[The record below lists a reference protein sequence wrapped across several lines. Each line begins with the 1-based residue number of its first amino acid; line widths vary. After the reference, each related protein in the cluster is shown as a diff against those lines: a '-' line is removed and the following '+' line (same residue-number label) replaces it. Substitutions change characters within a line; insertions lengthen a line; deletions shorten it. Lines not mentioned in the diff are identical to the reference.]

1 MVPFGLTLSIGED
14 LVRLLVFCVAVGATL
29 LSAQSGMAEI
39 SDGVIKI
46 GVLDDMSGGYEDVAG
61 AGSVEAARIAIEEF
75 GGAIDGKAIEL
86 VSADHRNKPD
96 VGGSIVAQW
105 FDVDHVDVVA
115 DVVTSSV
122 AFAVQELARA
132 RKKAVLFSSAGSA
145 DLTGRACA
153 PYSVQWT
160 YDTYEV
166 GNGIAEAVPQLGKTW
181 YFVTADYSFGHDLET
196 GVTNAILKRGAKV
209 LGGVAPPLGAQDFS
223 SFMLQAQASKAEV
236 IVLAN
241 GGDDTINAVK
251 TAKEFGIV
259 GSQKIVPLGFTSLSA
274 IRAVTL
280 DIAQGMYYVTPWFAG
295 RDEES
300 RAFGAKFLARVKKA
314 PSPFQAGVYSSIRTY
329 LQAIKDTHSDAA
341 EIVVPKMRETP
352 INDAF
357 AKGGVL
363 RPDGRMVH
371 DVYLVQIK
379 SPAES
384 KGDWDYLK
392 LIAAIPGDKVFRPM
406 AEGGCPHLAK

>member
-1 MVPFGLTLSIGED
+1 
-14 LVRLLVFCVAVGATL
+14 VRLPVFCIALGATL
-29 LSAQSGMAEI
+29 LSVQTGRAEI

-61 AGSVEAARIAIEEF
+61 AGSVEAAKMAIEEF
-75 GGAIDGKAIEL
+75 GGAIDGKPIEL
-86 VSADHRNKPD
+86 VSADHRNKAD
-96 VGGSIVAQW
+96 VGGSIAAQW
-105 FDVDHVDVVA
+105 FDVDHVDAVA

-122 AFAVQELARA
+122 AFAVQELART

-145 DLTGRACA
+145 DLTGKACA

-160 YDTYEV
+160 YDTYEM
-166 GNGIAEAVPQLGKTW
+166 GNGIAAAVPQLGKTW

-196 GVTNAILKRGAKV
+196 GVTNAILKQGAKV
-209 LGGVAPPLGAQDFS
+209 VGSVSPPLGAQDFS

-236 IVLAN
+236 IALAN
-241 GGDDTINAVK
+241 GGDDAINAVK

-259 GSQKIVPLGFTSLSA
+259 DGGQKIVPLGFTSLSA
-274 IRAVTL
+274 IRTVTL
-280 DIAQGMYYVTPWFAG
+280 DVAQGMYYVTPWFAG

-300 RAFGAKFLARVKKA
+300 SEFSAKFLARAKKA
-314 PSPFQAGVYSSIRTY
+314 PSPFQAGVYSSVRTY
-329 LQAIKDTHSDAA
+329 LQAIKDTHSDSA
-341 EIVVPKMRETP
+341 EIVVPKMRERP

-357 AKGGVL
+357 AKGGTL

-379 SPAES
+379 KPSES

-392 LIAAIPGDKVFRPM
+392 LIATIPGEKVFRPM
-406 AEGGCPHLAK
+406 AEGGCPHVAK

>member
-1 MVPFGLTLSIGED
+1 M
-14 LVRLLVFCVAVGATL
+14 RLPVFCIALGATL
-29 LSAQSGMAEI
+29 LSVQTGRAEI

-61 AGSVEAARIAIEEF
+61 AGSVEAAKMAIEEF
-75 GGAIDGKAIEL
+75 GGAIDGKPIEL
-86 VSADHRNKPD
+86 VSADHRNKAD
-96 VGGSIVAQW
+96 VGGSIAAQW
-105 FDVDHVDVVA
+105 FDVDHVDAVA

-122 AFAVQELARA
+122 AFAVQELART

-145 DLTGRACA
+145 DLTGKACA

-160 YDTYEV
+160 YDTYEM
-166 GNGIAEAVPQLGKTW
+166 GNGIAAAVPQLGKTW

-196 GVTNAILKRGAKV
+196 GVTNAILKQGAKV
-209 LGGVAPPLGAQDFS
+209 VGSVSPPLGAQDFS

-236 IVLAN
+236 IALAN
-241 GGDDTINAVK
+241 GGDDAINAVK

-259 GSQKIVPLGFTSLSA
+259 DGGQKIVPLGFTSLSA
-274 IRAVTL
+274 IRTVTL
-280 DIAQGMYYVTPWFAG
+280 DVAQGMYYVTPWFAG

-300 RAFGAKFLARVKKA
+300 SEFSAKFLARAKKA
-314 PSPFQAGVYSSIRTY
+314 PSPFQAGVYSSVRTY
-329 LQAIKDTHSDAA
+329 LQAIKDTHSDSA
-341 EIVVPKMRETP
+341 EIVVPKMRERP

-357 AKGGVL
+357 AKGGTL

-379 SPAES
+379 KPSES

-392 LIAAIPGDKVFRPM
+392 LIATIPGEKVFRPM
-406 AEGGCPHLAK
+406 AEGGCPHVAK